1 MNEQFGPYRLVG
13 AIAEGGMAQVY
24 LAMCPSLSRQVAL
37 KVFSAQLTSD
47 PIQVKRFA
55 QEAKTVAALDHPH
68 IVSVWDANLN
78 APPYY
83 IVMEYMPGGTLA
95 DRMRARRLSIE
106 ETLRITFPLCHAL
119 DYAHQHGIIHR
130 DIKPENILFN
140 REGQPMLTDFGIA
153 RLKASPRLTA
163 RGFRLG
169 TPEYM
174 SPEQAKG
181 LDVDYRA
188 DLYGLGVMVYEM
200 LTGDVPFRRRDP
212 LETMRCIVQLTPPP
226 LRRSTPGIPPTLEAV
241 VLRMLAKRPQERYL
255 SGVAFA
261 QALRQ
266 AVRTQAVPV
275 AARARLWLLLLLVLI
290 MLAIGILALVMSGM
304 MAG

>member
-1 MNEQFGPYRLVG
+1 MNEQFGPYRLAG
-13 AIAEGGMAQVY
+13 LIAEGGMAQVY
-24 LAMCPSLSRQVAL
+24 RGYCSSLSRQVAL
-37 KVFSAQLTSD
+37 KVFAAELTCD
-47 PIQVKRFA
+47 PVLIKRFE
-55 QEAKTVAALDHPH
+55 QEAKTVAALDHPN
-68 IVSVWDANLN
+68 IVPVWDANLGS
-78 APPYY
+78 PPYY

-95 DRMRARRLSIE
+95 DRMRTRRLSIE

-119 DYAHQHGIIHR
+119 DYAHRHGIVHR

-140 REGQPMLTDFGIA
+140 RDGRPLLTDFGIA

-163 RGFRLG
+163 FGARLG

-212 LETMRCIVQLTPPP
+212 LETMRCIVQYAPPS
-226 LRRSTPGIPPTLEAV
+226 LRRANPRIPPALEAV
-241 VLRMLAKRPQERYL
+241 VLRMLAKRPHERYPN
-255 SGVAFA
+255 GVTFA
-261 QALRQ
+261 QALCQ
-266 AVRTQAVPV
+266 AARARRVPA
-275 AARARLWLLLLLVLI
+275 AARARLWLLLTLVFI
-290 MLAIGILALVMSGM
+290 MLAVGILALVMGGM
-304 MAG
+304 MVG